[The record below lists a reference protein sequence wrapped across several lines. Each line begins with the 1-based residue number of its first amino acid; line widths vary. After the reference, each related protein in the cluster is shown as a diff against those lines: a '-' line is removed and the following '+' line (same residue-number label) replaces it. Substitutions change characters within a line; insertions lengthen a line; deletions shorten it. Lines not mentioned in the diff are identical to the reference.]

1 MFLGPPNAGKS
12 TLFNAVAG
20 SARAIVTD
28 TAGTTRDTLDAA
40 IDLDGIPLE
49 IVDTAGL
56 RETGDEVERIGV
68 ARAREAARE
77 ADAVVY
83 VFDASKGWTAEDE
96 KALAE
101 VIHGGARPLVVAN
114 KIDLAPAS
122 PSGRAGPARECLSL
136 CGLAPDAGASLRSR
150 ISAMLEPGPPAECT
164 SRLLGSARQRDL
176 AVRAATCARE
186 AHRGLAAGE
195 SPEYPAAQ
203 LDEALAAMADLF
215 GETTPE
221 DVLRR
226 IFSSFCIGK

>member
-1 MFLGPPNAGKS
+1 VFLGPPNAGKS
-12 TLFNAVAG
+12 TLFYALAG

-28 TAGTTRDTLDAA
+28 TPGTTRDTLDAA

-68 ARAREAARE
+68 ARAREAARD

-96 KALAE
+96 RALTG
-101 VIHGGARPLVVAN
+101 INGARALVVAN
-114 KIDLAPAS
+114 KIDLAPNATAFAS
-122 PSGRAGPARECLSL
+122 SRDQLPL